1 MRARVNSTPK
11 EERNVQRRPKVV
23 LCRWRLGVPFFSF
36 SVSWSRI
43 VKFPQA
49 FRLCGRPQNPNKKIL
64 LFLSLGNNNR
74 FSRATREPPPPPP
87 PSPPSPPSPS
97 NNKRR
102 KRVFN
107 FFLRTTTTS
116 CRRGQNDTTLAEENR
131 RKSSSTRMNSRL
143 EWNASSS
150 EIISRTFRE

>member
-1 MRARVNSTPK
+1 MY
-11 EERNVQRRPKVV
+11 NVGRRWCCVV
-23 LCRWRLGVPFFSF
+23 GGWACLF
-36 SVSWSRI
+36 
-43 VKFPQA
+43 
-49 FRLCGRPQNPNKKIL
+49 FRLVSRGLDFHKLFVCVDVPKMPKKNL

-74 FSRATREPPPPPP
+74 FSRATREPPPPP

>member
-36 SVSWSRI
+36 SVSWSR
-43 VKFPQA
+43 FPQA

-74 FSRATREPPPPPP
+74 FSRATREPPPPPPP

>member
-1 MRARVNSTPK
+1 MYNVGRRWCCVVGGWACLFFRLVSHFIFESLNSLSFFFARIFFPFPCPQCPK
-11 EERNVQRRPKVV
+11 KHITF
-23 LCRWRLGVPFFSF
+23 PFFG
-36 SVSWSRI
+36 
-43 VKFPQA
+43 KQH
-49 FRLCGRPQNPNKKIL
+49 
-64 LFLSLGNNNR
+64 NR

-87 PSPPSPPSPS
+87 PPPSPPSPS
-97 NNKRR
+97 NNTRR

>member
-1 MRARVNSTPK
+1 MY
-11 EERNVQRRPKVV
+11 NVGRRWCCVV
-23 LCRWRLGVPFFSF
+23 GGWACLFFRL
-36 SVSWSRI
+36 VSRGLE
-43 VKFPQA
+43 FPQA

-87 PSPPSPPSPS
+87 PPPSPPSPPSPS
-97 NNKRR
+97 NNTRR